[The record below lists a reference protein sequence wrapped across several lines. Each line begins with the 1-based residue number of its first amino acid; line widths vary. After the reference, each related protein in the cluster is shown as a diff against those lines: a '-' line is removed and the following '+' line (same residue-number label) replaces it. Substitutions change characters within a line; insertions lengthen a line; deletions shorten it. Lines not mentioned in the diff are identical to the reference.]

1 MPVARGDDEVEAVQE
16 RVDRL
21 RDLGAL
27 RHGQRA
33 ARREIVLEVD
43 DQEGVH
49 EGNGM
54 DLPDALRA

>member
-21 RDLGAL
+21 RDPSPVGD
-27 RHGQRA
+27 GQRT